1 MNTKGFLLLLVT
13 VIVIGGSIGGAF
25 AGGLALGRSQNDDA
39 DSVESLLQQRFGG
52 AIQGGQFGGALTGEQ
67 SGGIQGGQFGGGVQP
82 AQQAPFSPREGGFAG
97 QDRTG
102 AGETLTRNVFNGTVT
117 SLEGNILTVAAGDEQ
132 NDVDLGENAAIQI
145 FGPGTAEDISQ
156 GDRVLVIISGD
167 TTSGGPVD
175 AVAVIVNPPEGG
187 GVFGGGGPGGGGF
200 GGGGPGGGGF
210 GGRGGFG
217 GGASIGILNGTVGQT
232 GGGVL
237 TVITDSGETQVNL
250 GEQVAIQIYK
260 PGTLEDI
267 STGDRVR
274 VITATDDESGEP
286 VTTTS
291 IVVNPPEGGFGG
303 GGGFGGRP
311 QRP

>member
-25 AGGLALGRSQNDDA
+25 AGGLALGRSQDDDA
-39 DSVESLLQQRFGG
+39 DSVEGLLQQRFGG

-67 SGGIQGGQFGGGVQP
+67 SGGIQGGQFGGG
-82 AQQAPFSPREGGFAG
+82 AQQAPSSSSEGGFAG

-102 AGETLTRNVFNGTVT
+102 AGETLTRDVFNGTVT

-132 NDVDLGENAAIQI
+132 NDVDLGENASVQI
-145 FGPGTAEDISQ
+145 FGSGTAEDIAQ
-156 GDRVLVIISGD
+156 GDRVLVIVSGD

-175 AVAVIVNPPEGG
+175 AVSVIVNPPEGG
-187 GVFGGGGPGGGGF
+187 GVFGGGGGPGGGGF
-200 GGGGPGGGGF
+200 GGGGGPGGGGF

-217 GGASIGILNGTVGQT
+217 GGASIGILNGTVGEV

-237 TVITDSGETQVNL
+237 TVITESGETRVNL
-250 GEQVAIQIYK
+250 GEQVAIQIYET
-260 PGTLEDI
+260 GTLEDI
-267 STGDRVR
+267 STGDRVL